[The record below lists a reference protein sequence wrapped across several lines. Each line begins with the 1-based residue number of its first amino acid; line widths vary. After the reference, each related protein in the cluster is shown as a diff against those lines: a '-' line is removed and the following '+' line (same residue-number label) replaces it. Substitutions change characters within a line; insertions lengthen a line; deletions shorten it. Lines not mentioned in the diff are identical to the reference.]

1 MSEQDAKISDLEEQG
16 RKKDKEID
24 GLLHQVAD
32 LKEQVKT
39 QDEKVEKLIA
49 ALPAAPRTQVAVA
62 APRTQVAPAAPRTQV
77 APAAFVP
84 RVAIPFMPQSMGVPF
99 MQQGMGVPFMPYMQQ
114 TTMPPSFNQQ
124 MEQPSPDIVTSSRV
138 KRPRRPRH
146 CKVCGE
152 QRCPGSRNRSDC
164 KNRDQGEVVD
174 LSGEGNEMEEGNE

>member
-39 QDEKVEKLIA
+39 KDEKVEKLIA
-49 ALPAAPRTQVAVA
+49 AL
-62 APRTQVAPAAPRTQV
+62 PAAPRTQV

-114 TTMPPSFNQQ
+114 TTMPPSFNQ
-124 MEQPSPDIVTSSRV
+124 QPSPDIVTSSRV